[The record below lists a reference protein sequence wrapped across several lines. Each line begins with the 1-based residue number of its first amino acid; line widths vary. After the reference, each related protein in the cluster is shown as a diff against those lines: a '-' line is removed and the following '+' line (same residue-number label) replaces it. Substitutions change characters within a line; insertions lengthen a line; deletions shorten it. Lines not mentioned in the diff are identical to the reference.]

1 MAVKTLNLNQGTARE
16 FPALGASLYHIV
28 TGTNGLVDRMRRDKR
43 QESQRMKKPLKVMGK
58 LRKGANL
65 SRNL

>member
-1 MAVKTLNLNQGTARE
+1 M
-16 FPALGASLYHIV
+16 YIV